1 MVPVY
6 ARRPFTGLLIS
17 PFLPERGTNSYVEA
31 TRILNNQLPK
41 AAVVGIA
48 VAVAAIFFGLAWW
61 RTGTQAAREEP
72 ESNSAPQDAVAM
84 DAYERRDRDG
94 HSLSDQLPANR
105 QPGVINHEE
114 K

>member
-1 MVPVY
+1 M
-6 ARRPFTGLLIS
+6 
-17 PFLPERGTNSYVEA
+17 
-31 TRILNNQLPK
+31 LNNQLPK
-41 AAVVGIA
+41 TAVVGIV
-48 VAVAAIFFGLAWW
+48 VAVAALFLGLFWW

-72 ESNSAPQDAVAM
+72 ETNSAPQDAVAM

-94 HSLSDQLPANR
+94 HALSDQLPANR